1 MGFQIVLL
9 YVREFSKCFT
19 VREWVS
25 SVFYRT
31 CVSFP
36 RALPYVS
43 EFPLCLTVRDW
54 VSPMPYCTCVSSHPC
69 LTVHEWVS
77 PVSYRT
83 CTWLSFPCALPH
95 AREFSNVFPYVS
107 NFPHYRTSVS
117 LPCTLPYVCECPLGL
132 SLVSYRTWLSF
143 PSDLLHASLPF
154 ILPYVSEFPHCY
166 TVREWV
172 SPVTYCT
179 WVFPLSLCT
188 LVNFHSILQC
198 VSFPSVLL
206 HVCKFPYWSTL
217 REFQCLTVREFP

>member
-1 MGFQIVLL
+1 M
-9 YVREFSKCFT
+9 
-19 VREWVS
+19 
-25 SVFYRT
+25 
-31 CVSFP
+31 
-36 RALPYVS
+36 
-43 EFPLCLTVRDW
+43 
-54 VSPMPYCTCVSSHPC
+54 
-69 LTVHEWVS
+69 
-77 PVSYRT
+77 
-83 CTWLSFPCALPH
+83 
-95 AREFSNVFPYVS
+95 
-107 NFPHYRTSVS
+107 S

-143 PSDLLHASLPF
+143 PSDLLHVSLPF
-154 ILPYVSEFPHCY
+154 ILPYVSEIPHCH

-217 REFQCLTVREFP
+217 REFQCLTVREFPYCLTARDVWFPSVLPYVSEFPQWLWRRHDKSITVWSLENRTFVIGEVPRGCFGLFSG

>member
-1 MGFQIVLL
+1 M
-9 YVREFSKCFT
+9 
-19 VREWVS
+19 
-25 SVFYRT
+25 
-31 CVSFP
+31 SFP
-36 RALPYVS
+36 SVLPYVS
-43 EFPLCLTVRDW
+43 EFPLCFTVRLWVSPVPYRTWVSFLCALPYVTEFPLCLTVR
-54 VSPMPYCTCVSSHPC
+54 V
-69 LTVHEWVS
+69 WVS

-95 AREFSNVFPYVS
+95 VREFPNVFPYVS

-143 PSDLLHASLPF
+143 PSDLLHVSLPF
-154 ILPYVSEFPHCY
+154 ILPYVSEFPHCH

-198 VSFPSVLL
+198 VSVLL

-217 REFQCLTVREFP
+217 REFQCLTVSEFP